1 MKLFCFGFGQVA
13 QSFVDHLLNCNVDL
27 KLTTT
32 SRKNTSELTFK
43 NLKYFNY
50 EFNENDFDKD
60 LIDPLKAS
68 DHILISVPPING
80 KDMFIER
87 LVKNNL
93 NLQNLKWLTYLSST
107 SVYGNHDGAWVNEDS
122 TTNPQT
128 LAGKN
133 RLNVEKDWLFIGTK
147 NSLPVQIF
155 RLSGIYSDRYN
166 AITRLRNDQKFV
178 VEKKNHFFSR
188 IHVKDIAQTL
198 YLSLNKSLNNDIYN
212 LSDDKPASNIEVVK
226 YACNLINFE
235 LPKIISFDELEEG
248 MLKDFYKDSKKVS
261 NKKIKDIFKLKLIYP
276 TYEEGLK
283 VNV

>member
-13 QSFVDHLLNCNVDL
+13 QSFVDHLLNFNVDL

-60 LIDPLKAS
+60 LINPLQES

-93 NLQNLKWLTYLSST
+93 NLQN
-107 SVYGNHDGAWVNEDS
+107 EDS

-133 RLNVEKDWLFIGTK
+133 RLNVEKDWLSIGTK

>member
-43 NLKYFNY
+43 NLNYFNY

-60 LIDPLKAS
+60 LTNPLQES

-133 RLNVEKDWLFIGTK
+133 RLNVEKDWLSIGTK

-198 YLSLNKSLNNDIYN
+198 YLSLIH
-212 LSDDKPASNIEVVK
+212 I
-226 YACNLINFE
+226 
-235 LPKIISFDELEEG
+235 
-248 MLKDFYKDSKKVS
+248 
-261 NKKIKDIFKLKLIYP
+261 
-276 TYEEGLK
+276 
-283 VNV
+283 

>member
-13 QSFVDHLLNCNVDL
+13 QSFVDHLLNFNVDL
-27 KLTTT
+27 RLTTT

-60 LIDPLKAS
+60 LINPLQES

-122 TTNPQT
+122 RTNPQT

-133 RLNVEKDWLFIGTK
+133 RLNVEKDWLSIGTK

-226 YACNLINFE
+226 YACNLINFK

-248 MLKDFYKDSKKVS
+248 MLKDFYKDSKKVK
-261 NKKIKDIFKLKLIYP
+261 NTKMKRI
-276 TYEEGLK
+276 
-283 VNV
+283 